1 MTQGGAVPH
10 TIHCPDYDIRMT
22 DEEAVMT
29 LAVITTAA
37 REKTGLTRGTAADR
51 MRINYRTLGTLER
64 GELGSSRGPLASTL
78 RAVEGFYGWKP
89 DSMHQFWQD
98 RRSYKFGTVT
108 EALFAP
114 DPEPEPTGLIKAA
127 HLTDEEL
134 MNELS
139 FRFLMRDR
147 RQFDDHE

>member
-1 MTQGGAVPH
+1 MTQGRGLSH
-10 TIHCPDYDIRMT
+10 TTHCPDYDIRMT

-37 REKTGLTRGTAADR
+37 REKIGLPRGYVADK

-64 GELGSSRGPLASTL
+64 GELKSRRGPLASTL
-78 RAVEGFYGWKP
+78 RSVEEYYGWKP
-89 DSMHQFWQD
+89 DSMHKFWEE
-98 RRSYKFGTVT
+98 RRNYKFGTVT

-114 DPEPEPTGLIKAA
+114 DPEPEPTGLITAA
-127 HLTDEEL
+127 HLTDEQL
-134 MNELS
+134 INELS

-147 RQFDDHE
+147 RPFDDHE

>member
-1 MTQGGAVPH
+1 
-10 TIHCPDYDIRMT
+10 MT

-37 REKTGLTRGTAADR
+37 REKTGLTRGLAADA

-64 GELGSSRGPLASTL
+64 GELASPRGPLASTL
-78 RAVEGFYGWKP
+78 RSVEGFYGWKP
-89 DSMHQFWQD
+89 DSMKKFWD
-98 RRSYKFGTVT
+98 ERRSYKFGTVT

-114 DPEPEPTGLIKAA
+114 DPEPEPAGLIKAA

-134 MNELS
+134 MAELN

-147 RQFDDHE
+147 RPGDHDE